1 MYGSIGKL
9 GMTAVSCATNQA
21 IAFLKCNRDL
31 IEPRYAFF
39 LLLHERNRF
48 LRAGRGGTQQNIS
61 QEFLKAYEVELPDLA
76 EQRRILECLEQADAL
91 RRAKRFALDRS
102 TGFLSAVFRRQF
114 GSNLDSG
121 PFKLLGEVARITGGG
136 TPSRSRPDYFEGS
149 IPWLTPKDM
158 RSDYIWHTEEHIT
171 EGAIRDSATK
181 LVPAESILVV
191 VKSKVLM
198 HRLPV
203 AIAKVPLCHGQ
214 DIKSI
219 QCSSLFHNEY
229 VAFTLRAHERRLIE
243 IARGAN
249 TEGLNLAMLEELP
262 IPEVAYE
269 EQLRFVSLV
278 ERWSQI
284 NASQREELANSQ
296 GLFEALL
303 RRTVVSSPMMSGRL
317 TPGITTT
324 N

>member
-1 MYGSIGKL
+1 
-9 GMTAVSCATNQA
+9 
-21 IAFLKCNRDL
+21 
-31 IEPRYAFF
+31 
-39 LLLHERNRF
+39 
-48 LRAGRGGTQQNIS
+48 
-61 QEFLKAYEVELPDLA
+61 
-76 EQRRILECLEQADAL
+76 
-91 RRAKRFALDRS
+91 
-102 TGFLSAVFRRQF
+102 
-114 GSNLDSG
+114 
-121 PFKLLGEVARITGGG
+121 
-136 TPSRSRPDYFEGS
+136 
-149 IPWLTPKDM
+149 M